1 LTAVTLNSTCATSHS
16 FWLQNQREREEREKG
31 GRERDPEGE
40 SEKGRGGQREKKRRR
55 ARTSERERDSH
66 TSEMQG
72 NTQAPFF
79 TATTDTHLVGRDEL
93 RLHASSPGRSLL

>member
-40 SEKGRGGQREKKRRR
+40 SEKGRGGAEREKEKE
-55 ARTSERERDSH
+55 SENEQERERL
-66 TSEMQG
+66 
-72 NTQAPFF
+72 
-79 TATTDTHLVGRDEL
+79 THIRNA
-93 RLHASSPGRSLL
+93 RKHASNVLHRNNRHTPCREG